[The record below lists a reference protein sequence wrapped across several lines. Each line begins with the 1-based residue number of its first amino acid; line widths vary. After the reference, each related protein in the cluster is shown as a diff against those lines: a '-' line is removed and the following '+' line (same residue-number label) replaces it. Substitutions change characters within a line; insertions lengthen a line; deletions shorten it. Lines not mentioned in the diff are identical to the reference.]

1 MIIRELF
8 DIFLNFIKSRVFL
21 LAVVSM
27 CLFGIIIVRLFDLQ
41 IVNSESYAS
50 EYNQMSERTRT
61 YAGVRGNIYDKNG
74 NLLAYNVTTYSVVME
89 DAVESSETR
98 SQELNKIINDTVCII
113 EKYGDTV
120 IYDYALELSQ
130 SGYIQFSPDLSESE
144 KERFLKDAYG
154 VTNLDTE
161 EQKLS
166 ESTAQEVFDFL
177 KENRYLVSDEYDDY
191 HALRI
196 CMVRYNLSFNAYQ
209 KYLTITLANDVS
221 DNTVAAIY
229 ESELELKGVSIVED
243 TNRVYPYGKYY
254 SHIIGYTGKISESQ
268 MIEWNQSIDKEY
280 NKYTLTDMVGK
291 AGIEYSMELT
301 LRGDKGYEDVLVDN
315 MGQVISVEES
325 ISSTSGNDVYLT
337 IDSDLQIGVYHL
349 IEQNIASLILEK
361 LVDRHLTA
369 KDEEE
374 WLIPI
379 WKIYFQMINN
389 NVVDID
395 AFDDYSATD
404 NEKYLNEI
412 MMERKNEIIEEI
424 QLELYNDNAKPINSV
439 GEQYNEMYYYIY
451 NKLSASSYGLNI
463 IPKNNID
470 TSNEVY
476 INWMKDKTS
485 LREILLEAIV
495 NNWVDI
501 SKLDLVDTYS
511 SSEEIYDALVKYII
525 DMISNDKEFTKIV
538 YKYLIYN
545 GKISGNRICMLLFDQ
560 EVIEYDADTYNRL
573 SSGSTSAYKFMRE
586 LIKEL
591 KITPAMI
598 ALDTCSAQVTVV
610 DSNSGDVLCVVS
622 YPSYDNNLFSGYI
635 DSDSWNELNNDLS
648 TPLLNRATMTRTA
661 PGSTFKP
668 VSSVT
673 GLEEGIITEY
683 TKILTTGIFE
693 KVTPSPKCWV
703 YPGAHGNINV
713 IQALK
718 VSCNHFFY
726 EIAYQLAVRGNGD
739 FDGDAS
745 LETLRKYGEMFGLT
759 EKSGVEIEEYAPIFS
774 NENAIASYIGQGT
787 HNFTSTQLARYVN
800 TIASNGVNYELTLVG
815 KILDYQGNPIPLPE
829 KSVEKMDVSDSTIET
844 IQEGMIAASEGYGV
858 YKKTGYYAAVKT
870 GTAQENPNLPD
881 HAVYIAYTPIEEP
894 EISINTVIQH
904 GYKSNYAA
912 ELTYDVMRLYYGEY
926 TLQQVLDGNADGPLV
941 SKVVE

>member
-8 DIFLNFIKSRVFL
+8 DLFINFIKSRVFI
-21 LAVVSM
+21 LAVISICM
-27 CLFGIIIVRLFDLQ
+27 FGVIAVRLFDLQ
-41 IVNSESYAS
+41 IVNSDSYAS
-50 EYNQMSERTRT
+50 EYNQMTERTRT

-89 DAVESSETR
+89 DAVDSSDTR
-98 SQELNKIINDTVCII
+98 SEELNKIIYDTICII

-120 IYDYALELSQ
+120 IYDYAL
-130 SGYIQFSPDLSESE
+130 DLNEAGEIVYSDSLTEAA

-154 VTNLDTE
+154 VEVLDTE

-166 ESTAQEVFDFL
+166 EATAEEVFQFL
-177 KENRYLVSDEYDDY
+177 KENRYLVDDKY
-191 HALRI
+191 EDYYALRI
-196 CMVRYNLSFNAYQ
+196 CMIRYNLSFNAYQ

-221 DNTVAAIY
+221 ENTVAAIY
-229 ESELELKGVSIVED
+229 ESQLELKGVSIAED

-268 MIEWNQSIDKEY
+268 MDEWNQSIEDDY
-280 NKYTLTDMVGK
+280 NKYTLNDMVGK
-291 AGIEYSMELT
+291 AGVEYSMELT

-361 LVDRHLTA
+361 VVNRHLSA
-369 KDEEE
+369 ADEEE

-389 NVVDID
+389 NVVDIN
-395 AFDDYSATD
+395 AFDDASATE
-404 NEKYLNEI
+404 NEKYINEV
-412 MMERKNEIIEEI
+412 MLESKNSIIQEVET
-424 QLELYNDNAKPINSV
+424 QLYNEYALPINSV
-439 GEQYNEMYYYIY
+439 GDQYNEIYYYIY
-451 NKLSASSYGLNI
+451 NKLSASTYGLNV
-463 IPKNNID
+463 IPKAEID
-470 TSNEVY
+470 TENEVY

-501 SKLDLVDTYS
+501 SKLELGENYS
-511 SSEEIYDALVKYII
+511 STDEIYDALVDYII
-525 DMISNDKEFTKIV
+525 NMISNDDNFTKIV
-538 YKYLIYN
+538 YKYLIFN
-545 GKISGNRICMLLFDQ
+545 GKISGSRVCMLLYDQ
-560 EVIEYDADTYNRL
+560 GVIEYDADTYNKL
-573 SSGSTSAYKFMRE
+573 AVGSMSAYNFMCEQIR
-586 LIKEL
+586 IL

-635 DSDSWNELNNDLS
+635 DSESWNKLNNDLS

-673 GLEEGIITEY
+673 GLEEGIITE
-683 TKILTTGIFE
+683 TSKILTTGIFE

-703 YPGAHGNINV
+703 YPGAHGSIDV
-713 IQALK
+713 VRALR
-718 VSCNHFFY
+718 VSCNCFY
-726 EIAYQLAVRGNGD
+726 YSIGYDLACRDTGT
-739 FDGDAS
+739 FDSDAS
-745 LETLRKYGEMFGLT
+745 LNYLRKYGEMFGLT
-759 EKSGVEIEEYAPIFS
+759 EKSGVEIEEYSPIFS
-774 NENAIASYIGQGT
+774 DENAIASYIGQGT

-800 TIASNGVNYELTLVG
+800 TIASDGVNYELTLIG
-815 KILDYQGNPIPLPE
+815 KIMDYQGNLLGLPE
-829 KSVEKMDVSDSTIET
+829 KSVEPMDVSESTIKT
-844 IQEGMIAASEGYGV
+844 IQKGMISAAEGYGV
-858 YKKTGYYAAVKT
+858 YKKTGYEAAVKT
-870 GTAQENPNLPD
+870 GTAQENANLPD
-881 HAVYIAYTPIEEP
+881 HAVYIAYTPVEEP

-926 TLQQVLDGNADGPLV
+926 TLQQILDGNADGPLV
-941 SKVVE
+941 SSVVE